1 MANASLQSRAETSI
15 DNSIKWICGFKP
27 AKCTE
32 LQAAFTTFKNSFS
45 SARAELMKAQLTCS
59 RSLLAYSEGMMCFA
73 CNADFS
79 KFIDNTTNVV
89 KLATRVCT
97 DVSAVCSPVF
107 TASRKLLRV
116 YKDII
121 DQVVTILTGKPQN
134 STPPDLCGGTI
145 SAPGNCQTRMC
156 NRILRG
162 FGLPLIGRVSIGR
175 RLAQPS
181 TMDEALRLLEQ
192 VHSEE
197 HRQLLLEVQE
207 QTFTL
212 PSEFMASGRQLNTGV
227 TNQYTAGGYD
237 AYGVGCTDVSCPPTP
252 SSASSQGGPQSSAG
266 AIAGAVVGVFGVGAL
281 VAGVYFYRRRL
292 LASAPA
298 NANTDIEVPTKA

>member
-1 MANASLQSRAETSI
+1 
-15 DNSIKWICGFKP
+15 
-27 AKCTE
+27 
-32 LQAAFTTFKNSFS
+32 
-45 SARAELMKAQLTCS
+45 
-59 RSLLAYSEGMMCFA
+59 
-73 CNADFS
+73 
-79 KFIDNTTNVV
+79 
-89 KLATRVCT
+89 
-97 DVSAVCSPVF
+97 
-107 TASRKLLRV
+107 
-116 YKDII
+116 
-121 DQVVTILTGKPQN
+121 
-134 STPPDLCGGTI
+134 
-145 SAPGNCQTRMC
+145 
-156 NRILRG
+156 
-162 FGLPLIGRVSIGR
+162 
-175 RLAQPS
+175 
-181 TMDEALRLLEQ
+181 MDEALRLLEQ
-192 VHSEE
+192 VQSEG